1 MSLKRTL
8 FYDHHLKLGG
18 KMVDFGGWEL
28 PIQYSKM
35 REEHLTVRSK
45 AGLFDVSHMGEVFL
59 EGEGALEAARFLVT
73 NDLNIEEGQAQY
85 TCICNSEGGIVDDV
99 IVYCFSEEKVM
110 FCINAANREKD
121 SSWIEQ
127 NNPNPNVQVRRASED
142 YAQVAVQGPLA
153 EQILQKICDLQL
165 TSIGYYAFDVGAVG
179 GVGGCIV
186 ARTGYTGEDGFEVF
200 IPKSNPEQAKALW
213 TLLLENGKDE
223 GLVPVGLGA
232 RDSLRLE
239 AKMNL
244 YGSDMDDVTKPY
256 ESGLGW
262 TVKMS
267 KPNFMGKKALEEFK
281 GNHWTKRQVALV
293 MEKKIPRH
301 GFQVFSDSKP
311 VGSVTSGGYSP
322 VLGKG
327 IALARIDRALAK
339 KGTVLQIEIR
349 GKHHD
354 AQVISGAFYKREQ
367 K

>member
-8 FYDHHLKLGG
+8 FYDHHLTSGG

-28 PIQYSKM
+28 PIQYTKM
-35 REEHLTVRSK
+35 REEHLTVRTK

-73 NDLNIEEGQAQY
+73 NDLNIGNGQAQY

-99 IVYCFSEEKVM
+99 IVYCFSPDKVM

-127 NNPNPNVQVRRASED
+127 NNPNPQVAVRRASED

-153 EQILQKICDLQL
+153 EQILQKVCDLDL
-165 TSIGYYAFDVGAVG
+165 PAISYYAFATGTVAEVDE
-179 GVGGCIV
+179 CIV

-200 IPKSNPEQAKALW
+200 IPKSNPVRAKALW
-213 TLLLENGKDE
+213 TQLLLEGKDE
-223 GLVPVGLGA
+223 GIVPVGLGA

-244 YGSDMDDVTKPY
+244 YGSDMNDQTKPY

-267 KPNFMGKKALEEFK
+267 KSDFIGKAALEEFK
-281 GNHWTKRQVALV
+281 GNYWTQRQVALV
-293 MEKKIPRH
+293 MDKKIPRH
-301 GFQVFSDSKP
+301 GFGVFSDE
-311 VGSVTSGGYSP
+311 GQIGEVTSGGYSP

-327 IALARIDRALAK
+327 IALARVDRKWAK
-339 KGTVLQIEIR
+339 KGTSLMVEIR
-349 GKHHD
+349 GKQHS
-354 AQVISGAFYKREQ
+354 ATVISGAFYKREQ